1 MANLITG
8 VTSGTGGLSTTA
20 DASGQIA
27 LQTNNGTTALTLDN
41 SQNATFTGN
50 ISTPTGTIT
59 ASSFSGNGSALTGIT
74 TGFSNIVY
82 FTSSQS
88 WTIPTGITKIKVT
101 VIGGGA
107 GGSAAGAGAG
117 GSGATSSFGSLLS
130 CTGGAANGSC
140 GTAKIGRAHV

>member
-59 ASSFSGNGSALTGIT
+59 ASSFSGNGSALTGIAT
-74 TGFSNIVY
+74 TGNYVDLTTNQTVAGNKTFSGTTTLGPYVEG
-82 FTSSQS
+82 TS
-88 WTIPTGITKIKVT
+88 TTT
-101 VIGGGA
+101 V
-107 GGSAAGAGAG
+107 
-117 GSGATSSFGSLLS
+117 TSSFTPTMS
-130 CTGGAANGSC
+130 NGPVQRDRKS
-140 GTAKIGRAHV
+140 TRLNSSH